1 MIYERGWFIVIL
13 EDGILSLNLITST
26 AFGVLL
32 LLLGMWINKKVVF
45 FQRYCIPSPVLGGF
59 SFAIIVWLLKEFNI
73 VQVKFD
79 NTMGDLLMFVFFVTI
94 GLAGSFS
101 LIKKGGKVLFY
112 YLLVCWGLA
121 IFQNG
126 FGIALAS
133 LLGIEPLL
141 GIAAGAASLEGGHGM
156 AAAMAP
162 SIEAAGGT
170 GALTVGLAAAT
181 YGLVAGSLIGGPL
194 GNWLIKKNK
203 LKIETDDGWDRN
215 VDIAEDK
222 QKVTSI
228 NYKNVMTVIA
238 VILLVLAF
246 GTNVAKWIT
255 DLTGFTVP
263 GHVFSLFVGLIFAS
277 INNKKN
283 MVDIDSKTLDVVS
296 LVALEL
302 FLTMAMMNLKIWE
315 LYELAV
321 PLVII
326 LLAQTIAIILI
337 AWLIVFKVTGKNYD
351 AALLAAGFIGHGL
364 GATANGLAVMDAVTK
379 KYGLISKKAFF
390 IIPVSGSM
398 LIDLVG
404 VPSIVIFTN
413 LFAH

>member
-1 MIYERGWFIVIL
+1 MIL
-13 EDGILSLNLITST
+13 QDGILEINLLTST
-26 AFGVLL
+26 AIGILL
-32 LLLGMWINKKVVF
+32 LLFGMWVNKKVNF
-45 FQRYCIPSPVLGGF
+45 FNKYCIPSPVIGGF
-59 SFAIIVWLLKEFNI
+59 TFAIIIWILKESGI
-73 VQVKFD
+73 VQVKVD
-79 NTMGDLLMFVFFVTI
+79 NTIGDLLMFVFFVTI
-94 GLAGSFS
+94 GLSGSFS

-170 GALTVGLAAAT
+170 GAFTVGMAAAT
-181 YGLVAGSLIGGPL
+181 YGLVAGSLLGGPL
-194 GNWLIKKNK
+194 GNWLIKKYK
-203 LKIETDDGWDRN
+203 LKIETDDGWEKN
-215 VDIAEDK
+215 TEESK
-222 QKVTSI
+222 QKEKMTSI
-228 NYKNVMTVIA
+228 NYKDVLTVLS
-238 VILLVLAF
+238 VIFIVLAF
-246 GTNVAKWIT
+246 GTNVAKWLT
-255 DLTGFTVP
+255 EWTGFTIP

-277 INNKKN
+277 FNNKKN
-283 MVDIDSKTLDVVS
+283 MVKIDTKTLDVVS
-296 LVALEL
+296 LIALEM

-315 LYELAV
+315 LYDLAL
-321 PLVII
+321 PLIII
-326 LLAQTIAIILI
+326 LVAQTIAILLI

-379 KYGLISKKAFF
+379 KYGLISRKAFF

-413 LFAH
+413 LFSH

>member
-1 MIYERGWFIVIL
+1 MSL
-13 EDGILSLNLITST
+13 QDGTLGINLLTST
-26 AFGVLL
+26 AIGVILL
-32 LLLGMWINKKVVF
+32 LFGMWINKKVGF
-45 FQRYCIPSPVLGGF
+45 FRKYCIPSPVIGGF
-59 SFAIIVWLLKEFNI
+59 SFAVIVWLLKEFEI
-73 VQVKFD
+73 VQVKVD

-94 GLAGSFS
+94 GLAGSLS

-112 YLLVCWGLA
+112 YILVCWGLA

-126 FGIALAS
+126 FGVALAI

-141 GIAAGAASLEGGHGM
+141 GIASGAAALEGGHGM

-194 GNWLIKKNK
+194 GNWLIKRNK
-203 LKIETDDGWDRN
+203 LKIETDDSWEKS
-215 VDIAEDK
+215 VDLSEEK
-222 QKVTSI
+222 KPEKNI
-228 NYKNVMTVIA
+228 NYIDVVTVIA
-238 VILLVLAF
+238 VVLIVLAF
-246 GTNVAKWIT
+246 GTNVAKWLTNI
-255 DLTGFTVP
+255 TGFTIP
-263 GHVFSLFVGLIFAS
+263 GHVFSLFVGLLFAS
-277 INNKKN
+277 FNNKKN
-283 MVDIDSKTLDVVS
+283 IVKIDSKTLDVVS
-296 LVALEL
+296 VVALEL

-315 LYELAV
+315 LYDLAI
-321 PLVII
+321 PLLII
-326 LLAQTIAIILI
+326 LVAQTIAIILI
-337 AWLIVFKVTGKNYD
+337 AWLIIFKVTGKNYD

-364 GATANGLAVMDAVTK
+364 GATANALAVMDAVTK
-379 KYGLISKKAFF
+379 KYGLVSRKAFF

-398 LIDLVG
+398 LVDIVG